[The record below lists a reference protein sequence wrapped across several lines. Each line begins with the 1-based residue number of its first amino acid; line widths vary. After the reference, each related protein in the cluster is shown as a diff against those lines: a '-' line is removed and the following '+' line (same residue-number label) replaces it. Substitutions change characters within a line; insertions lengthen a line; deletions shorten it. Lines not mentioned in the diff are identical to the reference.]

1 MSSWDWVNADAS
13 VQKKR
18 HDELAKL
25 IKNHPD
31 PSQHRA
37 KKDVIEKKINEK
49 KLEYAQKQF
58 HLEQMKIELKDARDK
73 FQHHLGEQKQVA
85 ATKDI
90 HYKELSGA
98 KTQLNEKF
106 SGRKITNPEGQKKEV
121 ENEIRALHIE
131 LQTGD
136 HRTNGETKIIRTIEE
151 KKQELELIKGYI
163 ANNVGQ
169 FQKEYESTA
178 KKFSG
183 VMQTWKEK
191 VKNTDEAQK
200 DRESIKKRLET
211 LNEEKSL
218 ISEEIKEFASQKQEM
233 RVAYQ
238 KSVKDYEKNRRE
250 HADITVAIATNKNR
264 KVRERENKVTTMDH
278 KKKQEQQ
285 KAFREEKEMK
295 KQEEENKRKEA
306 TEVKRQKAIDAYNN
320 MQKKLKAR
328 NVTSV
333 VSRPVVVSGGAKKAA
348 VPSSNSRASD
358 PHAADKEMCRSLI
371 VLCDSMVPSRKG
383 KKKKKVRLVYRAD
396 SFVKFNHV
404 GVKIPKYAKDLPA
417 TITAL
422 NSRIAS
428 YDEEVPT
435 KEVEVVVE
443 EEETPKE
450 EATEGVEVTSENQ
463 I

>member
-1 MSSWDWVNADAS
+1 
-13 VQKKR
+13 
-18 HDELAKL
+18 
-25 IKNHPD
+25 
-31 PSQHRA
+31 
-37 KKDVIEKKINEK
+37 
-49 KLEYAQKQF
+49 
-58 HLEQMKIELKDARDK
+58 
-73 FQHHLGEQKQVA
+73 
-85 ATKDI
+85 
-90 HYKELSGA
+90 
-98 KTQLNEKF
+98 
-106 SGRKITNPEGQKKEV
+106 
-121 ENEIRALHIE
+121 
-131 LQTGD
+131 
-136 HRTNGETKIIRTIEE
+136 
-151 KKQELELIKGYI
+151 
-163 ANNVGQ
+163 
-169 FQKEYESTA
+169 
-178 KKFSG
+178 
-183 VMQTWKEK
+183 
-191 VKNTDEAQK
+191 
-200 DRESIKKRLET
+200 
-211 LNEEKSL
+211 
-218 ISEEIKEFASQKQEM
+218 
-233 RVAYQ
+233 
-238 KSVKDYEKNRRE
+238 
-250 HADITVAIATNKNR
+250 
-264 KVRERENKVTTMDH
+264 MDH

-333 VSRPVVVSGGAKKAA
+333 VSSRPVVVSGGAKKAA
-348 VPSSNSRASD
+348 VTSSNSRASD

-435 KEVEVVVE
+435 KEVVVE